1 MINTLAHIYRR
12 PDISR
17 DQFRA
22 HYESRHTR
30 LAKRLLPNFDYYVR
44 NHMIETTAPERAPD
58 VISEFIFNDD
68 NKLATTL
75 AILSDDRGREILDDE
90 LTFMDKPRNELFT
103 ITRTPRLPTT
113 VPHKY
118 VLLLRGDVAA
128 LPQWQAAWQS
138 CAADLSHTLLCSD
151 VNSKGANQL
160 HWLFGWSRS
169 QQPIDQLQRE
179 LLDREL
185 PIVWSARVSEHV
197 GYPD

>member
-22 HYESRHTR
+22 HYETRHTQ
-30 LAKRLLPNFDYYVR
+30 LAKRTLPMFSHYVR
-44 NHMIETTAPERAPD
+44 NHMIENTAPDLAPD
-58 VISEFIFNDD
+58 VISEFVFDED
-68 NKLATTL
+68 YKLAETM
-75 AILSDDRGREILDDE
+75 AILGDERGREILDDE

-113 VPHKY
+113 APHKY
-118 VLLLRGDVAA
+118 VLLLRGNIAA
-128 LPQWQAAWQS
+128 LPMWRAAWQN
-138 CAADLSHTLLCSD
+138 CDADFSHALLCSD
-151 VNSKGANQL
+151 ANTDSAL

-169 QQPIDQLQRE
+169 LEPIDQLQRQ
-179 LLDREL
+179 LLNREL

>member
-22 HYESRHTR
+22 HYESHHTR

-68 NKLATTL
+68 HKLATTL

-118 VLLLRGDVAA
+118 VLLLRGDVVA

-138 CAADLSHTLLCSD
+138 CVADLSHTLLCSD
-151 VNSKGANQL
+151 AAAGSAL
-160 HWLFGWSRS
+160 HWLFGWSNGL
-169 QQPIDQLQRE
+169 QPIDQLQRQ
-179 LLDREL
+179 LLNREL